1 MSYFRPCVPSA
12 PPFRTAGHACSPAAA
27 QQQQPDLH
35 FFSSS
40 LNQFGRGR
48 NDHTPT
54 PEAFQMGRSS
64 SMPNKAAAMSSPRGK
79 GAASKK
85 KASGER
91 SSGYDHTRNDQRRG
105 TRRVSSD
112 KSGGGLC
119 GGRCRVL
126 GYTPRA
132 PNSGQHC
139 IFNPISRR
147 LDRSNVVRILELFL
161 RLDRKHRIYLQT
173 NRLIDPKGPRPAHA
187 TEMCAAHSQSNDPS
201 MHTQRAHTS

>member
-1 MSYFRPCVPSA
+1 
-12 PPFRTAGHACSPAAA
+12 
-27 QQQQPDLH
+27 
-35 FFSSS
+35 
-40 LNQFGRGR
+40 
-48 NDHTPT
+48 
-54 PEAFQMGRSS
+54 
-64 SMPNKAAAMSSPRGK
+64 MPNKAAAMSSPRGK

-132 PNSGQHC
+132 PIRAIIAFSTQFHGA
-139 IFNPISRR
+139 
-147 LDRSNVVRILELFL
+147 
-161 RLDRKHRIYLQT
+161 
-173 NRLIDPKGPRPAHA
+173 LIDRMWFVYLNCSYDSI
-187 TEMCAAHSQSNDPS
+187 ESIES
-201 MHTQRAHTS
+201 TSKQTD